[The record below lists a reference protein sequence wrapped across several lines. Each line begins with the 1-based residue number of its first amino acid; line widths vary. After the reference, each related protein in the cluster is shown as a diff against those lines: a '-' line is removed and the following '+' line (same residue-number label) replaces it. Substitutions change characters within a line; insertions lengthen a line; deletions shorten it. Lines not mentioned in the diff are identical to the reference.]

1 MANKRIRFCISMF
14 SKSPFIHTLLTEY
27 TQKCMTVDTGTLK
40 FLSVSAALEFLAEK
54 YKLTIIN
61 SGDNRK
67 VFEISEYDL
76 LMLML
81 TDSNKFTLL
90 EEDIIENTN
99 FTIESRFD

>member
-1 MANKRIRFCISMF
+1 MF

-27 TQKCMTVDTGTLK
+27 TQKCMTVDNSTLK

-54 YKLTIIN
+54 YKLTII
-61 SGDNRK
+61 SSDDNRK

-76 LMLML
+76 LMLTL
-81 TDSNKFTLL
+81 SDSNKFTLL